1 MTLLPQTLRYSLRF
15 LAKSPGFTAVAVLA
29 LAFGIG
35 ANTAIYSLAD
45 ILLFR
50 PLLLPNLDRI
60 VTVIGTEKNNP
71 KGFSEVSPA
80 DFLDLQRSTKTIEYL
95 AAAAQAN
102 RNLTGDGQPERVN
115 TARVSAGFLTGLGA
129 QPVLGR
135 AFLDSEN
142 MPGQEREVLLSYNL
156 WTGRFASDPNILART
171 IQLDGQVHRVVGV
184 MPNDFCYPPQ
194 TDLWVPLAMDARM
207 RSERVAGTLAVIGR
221 LKTGVSL
228 AQARS
233 EIGSLAARISE
244 QFPESHGNRTER
256 VELLREYVSGN
267 LVAEFT
273 RMLLGS
279 VAFVLLIACLNVAN
293 LQFARASLRS
303 REIAIRTALGAS
315 RFRVVS
321 QFLTEST
328 LLGIL
333 GAGGGIVLAYWGLHL
348 MRPAIPPA
356 VQRELPGWVHL
367 GINSHVLLFTM
378 AIAVLAGVVS
388 GIAPAWFGSRAALNE
403 MLKESGRGT
412 SAGRRRHRV
421 RSVLVAGQIV
431 LALVL
436 LVGAGLIAKGSRL
449 VSDPAPN
456 LDPEKALTMR
466 INLSSAK
473 YASPSEP
480 ATFQQQLLG
489 SLRALPGVTAAGIVS
504 NLPYSGS
511 FTNANVTV
519 EGHYTRQTD
528 TTPSALNQR
537 ASPGYFRAL
546 QLSLREGRAFTES
559 DGPGSQQVA
568 IVSRNFA
575 LRFLPGENP
584 IGKRIKIGLASENA
598 DWLTIVGVVSDLR
611 INPFDKFNRPVVY
624 RASQQ
629 TPPRSFDVLIRT
641 SGDPKA
647 LAAAAR
653 AQVAAIDRD
662 QPVYQF
668 MTLDA
673 LFNDQL
679 SGFRFLA
686 VLMGIFG
693 FIALFL
699 ASIGVYAVMAHSVN
713 ERTHEIGVRM
723 ALGAREPDVLWMIV
737 RRGLVLT
744 MSGLLIGLP
753 ATLALTRLL
762 ASVFFGVNEYDP
774 ATFATGLIA
783 LSAAALLACYIP
795 ARRATKVDPMVT
807 LRTD

>member
-1 MTLLPQTLRYSLRF
+1 MTFVPQTLRYSLRT
-15 LAKSPGFTAVAVLA
+15 LSKSPGFTAVAVLA

-45 ILLFR
+45 VLLFR
-50 PLLLPNLDRI
+50 PLPLPNLDRI

-71 KGFSEVSPA
+71 KGFSEVAPA
-80 DFLDLQRSTKTIEYL
+80 DFLDLQRNAQTIEYL
-95 AAAAQAN
+95 AAASQAN
-102 RNLTGDGQPERVN
+102 RNLTGEGEPERVN
-115 TARVSAGFLTGLGA
+115 TARVSAGFFTGLGA
-129 QPVLGR
+129 QPLLGR
-135 AFLDSEN
+135 AFPGNEN
-142 MPGQEREVLLSYNL
+142 TPGQDREVLLNYNL

-171 IQLDGQVHRVVGV
+171 IQLDGQIYRVAGV
-184 MPNDFCYPPQ
+184 MSKDFCYPPQ
-194 TDLWVPLAMDARM
+194 TDIWIPMTMDARM
-207 RSERVAGTLAVIGR
+207 RNERVAGILVVIGR
-221 LKTGVSL
+221 LKNGASL

-233 EIGSLAARISE
+233 EIEALSARISE
-244 QFPESHGNRTER
+244 QFPESHGNRTHR

-267 LVAEFT
+267 LVGEFT

-315 RFRVVS
+315 RLRVIG
-321 QFLTEST
+321 QFLTESA

-356 VQRELPGWVHL
+356 VQRELPGWTHL
-367 GINSHVLLFTM
+367 GINSNVLLFTM
-378 AIAVLAGVVS
+378 AIALLAGIVS

-403 MLKESGRGT
+403 TLKESGRGM
-412 SAGRRRHRV
+412 SAGRSRQRL

-449 VSDPAPN
+449 VADPAPQ

-466 INLSSAK
+466 INLSSSK
-473 YASPSEP
+473 YAGSSEL
-480 ATFQQQLLG
+480 AAFEQHLLE
-489 SLRALPGVTAAGIVS
+489 SLRTLPGVTAAGIVS

-511 FTNANVTV
+511 FSNANVTI
-519 EGHYTRQTD
+519 EGHDTRQTD
-528 TTPSALNQR
+528 TSPSALNQR
-537 ASPGYFRAL
+537 ASPDYFRAL
-546 QLSLREGRAFTES
+546 QLPLRQGRAFTEG
-559 DGPGSQQVA
+559 DVADSQRVA
-568 IVSRNFA
+568 MVSRNFA

-598 DWLTIVGVVSDLR
+598 DWITIVGVVSDLR

-624 RASQQ
+624 RAYQQ

-647 LAAAAR
+647 VTGAAR
-653 AQVAAIDRD
+653 AQVTAIDRD
-662 QPVYQF
+662 QPVDRF

-673 LFNDQL
+673 LFNEQL

-693 FIALFL
+693 LIALFL

-723 ALGAREPDVLWMIV
+723 ALGARAPDVLWMIV
-737 RRGLVLT
+737 RRGLTLT
-744 MSGLLIGLP
+744 ASGLLIGLP

-762 ASVFFGVNEYDP
+762 ANVFFGVNEYDQ
-774 ATFATGLIA
+774 ATFAAGLIA
-783 LSAAALLACYIP
+783 LTGAAMLACYIP

-807 LRTD
+807 LRTE